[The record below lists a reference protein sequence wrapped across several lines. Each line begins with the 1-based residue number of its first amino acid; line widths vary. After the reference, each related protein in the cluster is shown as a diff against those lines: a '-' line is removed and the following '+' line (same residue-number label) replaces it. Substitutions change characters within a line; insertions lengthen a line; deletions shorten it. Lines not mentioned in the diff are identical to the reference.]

1 MSNMLQPPLSGT
13 RFLHSI
19 SNSCE
24 QFRDVLKTHLFKE
37 DYTIPLRTYVEE
49 GWDFELERNKWYSVD
64 FIEPN
69 QYRLE

>member
-49 GWDFELERNKWYSVD
+49 G
-64 FIEPN
+64 
-69 QYRLE
+69 